1 MQVKMNLIKL
11 IKNDEN
17 RLKGQDEQNAFLSF
31 VNEVVCYY
39 QNAESLYHLSKKKVT
54 ETFRW
59 FIIRESIKE

>member
-31 VNEVVCYY
+31 VNEVVYYY
-39 QNAESLYHLSKKKVT
+39 QNAEFLYRLSQKKVT